1 MKAELKYWCFAL
13 VTALVLSGISLPFGG
28 CATTGS
34 LTDDIVTKAAAVD
47 TSLSQ
52 LQTQQTE
59 SAETTQAL
67 QDTTQNLNVT
77 AERIKD
83 PELTAQIKRLDVLA
97 KKETD
102 NRKAE
107 RTATAAAQVNYTD
120 YKTTSGTALVN
131 QSEQLNKLAAQLK
144 VSVRWNRRLGI
155 ALSIIILLLVLGIVL
170 KIAGKLPF

>member
-13 VTALVLSGISLPFGG
+13 VTALVLSGISLLFGG

-52 LQTQQTE
+52 LQAQQAE
-59 SAETTQAL
+59 SAGTTQAL
-67 QDTTQNLNVT
+67 QDTAEDLNVT

-97 KKETD
+97 KQEAD

-107 RTATAAAQVNYTD
+107 RAAAAAAQVNYTD
-120 YKTTSGTALVN
+120 YKTASGTALAD
-131 QSEQLNKLAAQLK
+131 QSGQINKLSARLK
-144 VSVRWNRRLGI
+144 VSAAWNRRLGI
-155 ALSIIILLLVLGIVL
+155 TLGVIVLLCILSIIL
-170 KIAGKLPF
+170 KIMGKFPF

>member
-13 VTALVLSGISLPFGG
+13 VTALVLSGISLLFGG

-52 LQTQQTE
+52 LQTQQAE

-67 QDTTQNLNVT
+67 QDTAQNLNVT

-97 KKETD
+97 KQEAD

-107 RTATAAAQVNYTD
+107 RTAAAAAQVNYTD
-120 YKTTSGTALVN
+120 YKTASGTALVK

-144 VSVRWNRRLGI
+144 VSVRWNWRLGI
-155 ALSIIILLLVLGIVL
+155 ALAGVTLIIAFFFIRKFI
-170 KIAGKLPF
+170 